1 MIIKAFFSD
10 FDGVFTDNNV
20 FIDENGKESIRC
32 NRSDGIGIENLKR
45 NNIFFCIVSSEVIPL
60 ASFRADKLGISCFTS
75 VKNKYQLITSIQ
87 KKMNF
92 SKSESAFLGND
103 INDLEAFD
111 AVGLKMAVKDSYQD
125 VLDAADLI
133 LEKKGGMGAVREAC
147 DYILKKQ
154 FKS

>member
-1 MIIKAFFSD
+1 M
-10 FDGVFTDNNV
+10 
-20 FIDENGKESIRC
+20 
-32 NRSDGIGIENLKR
+32 
-45 NNIFFCIVSSEVIPL
+45 NI
-60 ASFRADKLGISCFTS
+60 
-75 VKNKYQLITSIQ
+75 
-87 KKMNF
+87 

-147 DYILKKQ
+147 DYILKNNLNSNLLKKIYSL
-154 FKS
+154 FLLLYLI

>member
-20 FIDENGKESIRC
+20 FIDEKGKESVRC
-32 NRSDGIGIENLKR
+32 NRGDGIGIENLKR

-60 ASFRADKLGISCFTS
+60 ASLRADKLGISCFTS

-87 KKMNF
+87 KKMNI

-147 DYILKKQ
+147 DYILKKTI
-154 FKS
+154 